1 MRKYSC
7 EFGLNVYSSYQ
18 TVIPVEFLDRIDDG
32 RKYHIYGILAT
43 PRVIAKP
50 ESIVCNE
57 NGISLELIEI
67 NNGKENTIKIENF
80 SEFPNID
87 YRLANISIK
96 YPYTTINIDFPKEY
110 LKKYLKG
117 IDETRML
124 PESMLDEIIK
134 NINEPRDIQYIAE
147 SKKYTVDME
156 VLYIGQAFGSNGE
169 RTAIHRLKSHEK
181 LQKILIDCHPKHPDK
196 RIFIMLLEMSPIL
209 NTVFDGISK
218 DFICSEKQSDEHLV
232 NVMSN
237 KLKENQII
245 NVAEAAIINYF
256 KPKYNT
262 NFIDNFPNIN
272 HKGYRQYYD
281 LDYNSISVEID
292 MEFDNKNIILYTSEN
307 RLGPWQYIRYNIFN
321 DPNRDDMYEMFT
333 KKLK

>member
-1 MRKYSC
+1 
-7 EFGLNVYSSYQ
+7 
-18 TVIPVEFLDRIDDG
+18 
-32 RKYHIYGILAT
+32 
-43 PRVIAKP
+43 
-50 ESIVCNE
+50 
-57 NGISLELIEI
+57 
-67 NNGKENTIKIENF
+67 
-80 SEFPNID
+80 
-87 YRLANISIK
+87 
-96 YPYTTINIDFPKEY
+96 
-110 LKKYLKG
+110 
-117 IDETRML
+117 
-124 PESMLDEIIK
+124 
-134 NINEPRDIQYIAE
+134 
-147 SKKYTVDME
+147 
-156 VLYIGQAFGSNGE
+156 
-169 RTAIHRLKSHEK
+169 
-181 LQKILIDCHPKHPDK
+181 
-196 RIFIMLLEMSPIL
+196 MLLEMSPIL

>member
-1 MRKYSC
+1 
-7 EFGLNVYSSYQ
+7 
-18 TVIPVEFLDRIDDG
+18 
-32 RKYHIYGILAT
+32 
-43 PRVIAKP
+43 
-50 ESIVCNE
+50 NE

-181 LQKILIDCHPKHPDK
+181 LQKILIDCHSKHPDK

-209 NTVFDGISK
+209 N
-218 DFICSEKQSDEHLV
+218 
-232 NVMSN
+232 
-237 KLKENQII
+237 
-245 NVAEAAIINYF
+245 
-256 KPKYNT
+256 
-262 NFIDNFPNIN
+262 
-272 HKGYRQYYD
+272 
-281 LDYNSISVEID
+281 
-292 MEFDNKNIILYTSEN
+292 
-307 RLGPWQYIRYNIFN
+307 
-321 DPNRDDMYEMFT
+321 
-333 KKLK
+333 